1 MPSDTETFPRPPLDA
16 EALSAALV
24 RPGGMWRGVEVVP
37 AVGSTNSELVA
48 RSGRGAPHGS
58 VLVTEHQTAGRGRL
72 GRVFTTPD
80 RAALTFSVL
89 LRPRVPTNA
98 LGWIP
103 VIMGVAAVVAVRRV
117 TGVAAVLKWPN
128 DVLVPAAERAGG
140 FGDAGE
146 AGGHGIA
153 ENDGKLAGILSEADF
168 SAPDSLGVVVGIGL
182 NVSQDRSELPV
193 DTAVSLRG
201 EGAIDLNRG
210 RLLTELLREFEELY
224 TPWSAAGGDAG
235 ACGLAAAYRELCV
248 TIGRRVRVHLPG
260 DGLLEGVA
268 AGVDGDARLLVD
280 GPEGRTALSAGD
292 VVHVRP
298 GG

>member
-1 MPSDTETFPRPPLDA
+1 
-16 EALSAALV
+16 
-24 RPGGMWRGVEVVP
+24 MWRGVEVVP

-48 RSGRGAPHGS
+48 RSAAGAPHGS

-117 TGVAAVLKWPN
+117 AGVAAVLKWPN
-128 DVLVPAAERAGG
+128 DVLVPASERSGDHGG
-140 FGDAGE
+140 GGDAE
-146 AGGHGIA
+146 A
-153 ENDGKLAGILSEADF
+153 DGKLAGILSEADF
-168 SAPDSLGVVVGIGL
+168 SAPDALGVVVGIGL

-201 EGAIDLNRG
+201 EGATSLNRG
-210 RLLTELLREFEELY
+210 DLLTALLEEFEHLY
-224 TPWSAAGGDAG
+224 TSWSAADGDAG
-235 ACGLAAAYRELCV
+235 ASGLAAAYRELCA

-260 DGLLEGVA
+260 GRLLEGVA

>member
-1 MPSDTETFPRPPLDA
+1 MSSDTETFPRPPLDA
-16 EALSAALV
+16 AALNAALV
-24 RPGGMWRGVEVVP
+24 RPGRMWRGVEVVP

-48 RSGRGAPHGS
+48 RSAAGAPHGS

-89 LRPRVPTNA
+89 LRPRVPTSA

-117 TGVAAVLKWPN
+117 AGVAAVLKWPN
-128 DVLVPAAERAGG
+128 DVLVPASERAGDHG
-140 FGDAGE
+140 GDGGAGDGE
-146 AGGHGIA
+146 A
-153 ENDGKLAGILSEADF
+153 DGKLAGILSEADF
-168 SAPDSLGVVVGIGL
+168 SAPDALGVVVGIGL

-201 EGAIDLNRG
+201 ESATSLNRG
-210 RLLTELLREFEELY
+210 DLLTALLEEFEHLY
-224 TPWSAAGGDAG
+224 TSWSAADGDAG
-235 ACGLAAAYRELCV
+235 ASGLAAAYRELCA

-260 DGLLEGVA
+260 GRLLEGVA

>member
-1 MPSDTETFPRPPLDA
+1 MSSDTETFPRPPLDA
-16 EALSAALV
+16 AALNAALV
-24 RPGGMWRGVEVVP
+24 RPGRMWRGVEVVP

-48 RSGRGAPHGS
+48 RSAAGAPHGS

-117 TGVAAVLKWPN
+117 AGVAAVLKWPN
-128 DVLVPAAERAGG
+128 DVLVPASERSGDHGG
-140 FGDAGE
+140 GGDAE
-146 AGGHGIA
+146 A
-153 ENDGKLAGILSEADF
+153 DGKLAGILSEADF
-168 SAPDSLGVVVGIGL
+168 SAPDALGVVVGIGL

-201 EGAIDLNRG
+201 EGATSLNRG
-210 RLLTELLREFEELY
+210 DLLTALLEEFEHLY
-224 TPWSAAGGDAG
+224 TSWSAADGDAG
-235 ACGLAAAYRELCV
+235 ASGLAAAYRELCA

-260 DGLLEGVA
+260 GRLLEGVA